1 MVLNKL
7 TVDESPA
14 PVDIP
19 TPVTNPIASATIGA
33 PDPSQVTFNPN
44 ATTVSSNS
52 PLSYLTG
59 AAYSSEVLREQANAT
74 LTAANAKVA
83 ADVAAGLNPNT
94 TVTNTSGT
102 QTQVGTTNN
111 STTSSALTAA
121 QQQNGQNIFDA
132 VQAQMTAWG
141 ILIPGDPNSQALL
154 STLKN
159 LAMTGAG
166 SDTVSL
172 ALQNS
177 AEYQAR
183 FSGNA
188 ARVANGLAALS
199 PADYIAT
206 EQAYDQILQS
216 AGVPAGYYSSSADKA
231 KLIGADVSAS
241 ELQSRVDLAKQSISQ
256 ADPFYTSSL
265 QNLYGLSS
273 GDMIA
278 HVLDP
283 SAALPLITQQVNSAQ
298 IAAEAA
304 RAGSGIGLNMAQQL
318 AGQGVTQAQAAQG
331 FQQIATQQPAI
342 QSIASRYNAGLTTE
356 PNIGAALQAATFG
369 TTVNGINQAQA
380 TQQLN
385 LLKTAETSAFSGSA
399 GAATGSL
406 GLRDT
411 SGLQ

>member
-1 MVLNKL
+1 MAKL
-7 TVDESPA
+7 SQAQIDFANEFSPAATTPTPTSNSTVVDTSTLAGVMAASAAAPGTLTSNYNAQYWSDVADASYNQNVDGTVDTKTP
-14 PVDIP
+14 PPP
-19 TPVTNPIASATIGA
+19 T
-33 PDPSQVTFNPN
+33 
-44 ATTVSSNS
+44 TT
-52 PLSYLTG
+52 TTTTTT
-59 AAYSSEVLREQANAT
+59 T
-74 LTAANAKVA
+74 LT
-83 ADVAAGLNPNT
+83 D
-94 TVTNTSGT
+94 
-102 QTQVGTTNN
+102 
-111 STTSSALTAA
+111 A
-121 QQQNGQNIFDA
+121 QQQDRQNIFDA

-154 STLKN
+154 NTLKN

-188 ARVANGLAALS
+188 TRIANGLAALS

-206 EQAYDQILQS
+206 EQAYDQILRG

-331 FQQIATQQPAI
+331 FQQIAQQQPAI
-342 QSIASRYNAGLTTE
+342 QSIASRYNAGLPTE

-411 SGLQ
+411 SGLS